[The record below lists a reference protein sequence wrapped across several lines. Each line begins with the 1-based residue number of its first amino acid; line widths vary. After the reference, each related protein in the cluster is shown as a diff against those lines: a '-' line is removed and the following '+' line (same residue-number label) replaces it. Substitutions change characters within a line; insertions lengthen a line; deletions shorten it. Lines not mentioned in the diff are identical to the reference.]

1 LRQINSLREQAC
13 QYGNPETRRKEIAM
27 FAKDTVALVTGAAT
41 GIGYATARAYSRA
54 GCRVVVSDRDAKRG
68 EAAAAELRKAGG
80 DAIFIACD
88 VSQPEQVRALHREIM
103 ELFGRLDV
111 ACNNAGIEGE
121 QAPTAESSLENFD
134 RVIGVNLRG
143 LFVCMQEQLKIME
156 KQNRGAI
163 ANLASVAGLIGFGGL
178 PAYCASKGGVVQ
190 LTKTAALEYATSGIR
205 VNAICPGAIKTEMI
219 DRITHKDPETEK
231 AFNALH
237 PMNRMGTAEEV
248 ADTIV
253 WITSPQAGFVTG
265 QALAVDGGMVAR

>member
-1 LRQINSLREQAC
+1 
-13 QYGNPETRRKEIAM
+13 M

-41 GIGYATARAYSRA
+41 GIGYAAAAAYSRT
-54 GCRVVVSDRDAKRG
+54 GCRVVVSDRDAERG
-68 EAAAAELRKAGG
+68 EATAAELRKAGG

-134 RVIGVNLRG
+134 RVISINLRG
-143 LFVCMQEQLKIME
+143 LFVCMQEQLKIMQ

-178 PAYCASKGGVVQ
+178 PAYCASKGGVIQ
-190 LTKTAALEYATSGIR
+190 LTRTAALEYATSGIR

-253 WITSPQAGFVTG
+253 WITSPQAGFITG